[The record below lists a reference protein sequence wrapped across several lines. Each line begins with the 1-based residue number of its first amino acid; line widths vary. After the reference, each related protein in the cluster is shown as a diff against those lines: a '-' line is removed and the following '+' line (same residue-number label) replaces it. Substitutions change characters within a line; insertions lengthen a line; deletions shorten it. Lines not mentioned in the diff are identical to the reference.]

1 MAQIPNQPPNFAQM
15 VENQLL
21 NMKKRT
27 SQIKGELQDGITEAI
42 AENFKTFYQISQQLT
57 AQIDQRDKQ
66 IVELEKKLEDV
77 YNAHPELK
85 IAEEAK
91 NKAKKQTIVEAKKQ
105 MQKEMK

>member
-57 AQIDQRDKQ
+57 AQIDQRDKTIADIQ
-66 IVELEKKLEDV
+66 SKLDKC

-85 IAEEAK
+85 IAEEAAAK
-91 NKAKKQTIVEAKKQ
+91 DAEAKAKKGTAKKV
-105 MQKEMK
+105 